1 MTKTLAD
8 LKKDKRDF
16 NIIQKKPG
24 DFDRPRLPTG
34 IFPLD
39 FSLGGGLPIF
49 STSSVYGDP
58 KAGKTTVACKVIESA
73 QKTCWNCLNY
83 LHQCTCGQQLEKTVV
98 FVSVEEFDFDWAA
111 KLGVDTEKLV
121 VAEPEYG
128 ELAVDLIYE
137 TIQAE
142 DCCGVV
148 LDSLGRVIPHSEITD
163 SALNLKVGDKA
174 KLHARLINKVKSC
187 LLTAKRENNYKFFL
201 ALNQVRA
208 NIDSSPFSPSET
220 TPGGF
225 ASQHDWTVAI
235 RQSQLSV
242 KSDFKD
248 KETDLPLLGRYKS
261 NFTSPAAKR
270 KLYTLKGTAEYWISM
285 SDSLYPVGTAIDFK
299 PAMKHAEQVGL
310 LKGKPY
316 CIDGDDKEFK
326 TKNEMIQY
334 WQDNPDYFRG
344 IKRKIVDYFVKVD
357 RGLIEAPNGVMP
369 NNSEGETDG
378 EIENDADVE
387 E

>member
-8 LKKDKRDF
+8 LKKDKREF
-16 NIIQKKPG
+16 NIIKNKEPG
-24 DFDRPRLPTG
+24 EFDRHRLPTG

-39 FSLGGGLPIF
+39 LSLGGGLPIF
-49 STSSVYGDP
+49 STSSIYGDP
-58 KAGKTTVACKVIESA
+58 KAGKTTATCKVIESA
-73 QKTCWNCLNY
+73 QKTCWNCLEY
-83 LHQCTCGQQLEKTVV
+83 LWDCTCGQQLEKKVV
-98 FVSVEEFDFDWAA
+98 FVSVEEFDFDWAE
-111 KLGVDTEKLV
+111 KLGVDTSKLI

-148 LDSLGRVIPHSEITD
+148 LDSLGRVIPYSEITD

-201 ALNQVRA
+201 AINQVRA
-208 NIDSSPFSPSET
+208 NISSAPFSPSET

-225 ASQHDWTVAI
+225 ASQHDWTLAI

-242 KSDFKD
+242 DAKFKD
-248 KETDLPLLGRYKS
+248 KETELPLLGRYKS
-261 NFTSPAAKR
+261 NFTSPASKR
-270 KLYTLKGTAEYWISM
+270 KLYTLRGTAEWWLSM
-285 SDSLYPVGTAIDFK
+285 GDSLYPVGMPIDWK
-299 PAMKHAEQVGL
+299 PAMKHAEQVGI

-316 CIDGDDKEFK
+316 YIGGDDKEFN
-326 TKNEMIQY
+326 TKKEMLSY
-334 WQDNPDYFRG
+334 WQENPDYFRS
-344 IKRKIVDYFVKVD
+344 IKRKIVDYFVKAD
-357 RGLIEAPNGVMP
+357 KGLIDVPQEAMP
-369 NNSEGETDG
+369 
-378 EIENDADVE
+378 VE
-387 E
+387 EDEEEENVE

>member
-1 MTKTLAD
+1 MAGKTLAD

-24 DFDRPRLPTG
+24 EFDRPRLPTG

-39 FSLGGGLPIF
+39 LSLGGGLPIF
-49 STSSVYGDP
+49 STSSIYGDP
-58 KAGKTTVACKVIESA
+58 KAGKTTATCKAIESA
-73 QKTCWNCLNY
+73 QKICWNCLEY
-83 LHQCTCGQQLEKTVV
+83 LWDCTCGQQLEKKVV
-98 FVSVEEFDFDWAA
+98 FVSVEEFDFDWAE
-111 KLGVDTEKLV
+111 KLGVDTSKLI

-148 LDSLGRVIPHSEITD
+148 LDSLGRVIPYSEITD

-187 LLTAKRENNYKFFL
+187 LLTAKKENNYKFFL
-201 ALNQVRA
+201 AINQVRA

-225 ASQHDWTVAI
+225 ASQHDWALAI

-242 KSDFKD
+242 DSKFKD
-248 KETDLPLLGRYKS
+248 KETELPLLGRYKS
-261 NFTSPAAKR
+261 NFTSPASKR
-270 KLYTLKGTAEYWISM
+270 KLYTLRGTAEWWLSM
-285 SDSLYPVGTAIDFK
+285 NDSLYPVGTPVDWK
-299 PAMKHAEQVGL
+299 PLLKHAEQVGL
-310 LKGKPY
+310 LNKSPY
-316 CIDGDDKEFK
+316 SIQGDTREFK
-326 TKNEMIQY
+326 TKNEMIETFIHE
-334 WQDNPDYFRG
+334 PDYYKS
-344 IKRKIVDYFVKVD
+344 IKRMVVDYFVKAD
-357 RGLIEAPNGVMP
+357 RGLVDLPNPEVLEDDED
-369 NNSEGETDG
+369 NEESKET
-378 EIENDADVE
+378 
-387 E
+387 